1 LGKYVRDKKLL
12 NLEEAIYKMTLFP
25 AKTYGIENR
34 GQLKKGLKADLVIF
48 DPNTIIDKA
57 TFIQPHQYPVGI
69 SHVLVKGKWSI
80 KNGVFL
86 NKMNGVILRK
96 TIQKTTSAGGNEL
109 LGSLNE
115 IFLSIKDKRLNLLNL

>member
-1 LGKYVRDKKLL
+1 
-12 NLEEAIYKMTLFP
+12 MTLFP

-69 SHVLVKGKWSI
+69 SHVLVNGKWSI
-80 KNGVFL
+80 KNGEFL

-96 TIQKTTSAGGNEL
+96 TEQNTTSTGEMNY
-109 LGSLNE
+109 
-115 IFLSIKDKRLNLLNL
+115 